1 MFAASLETGFYNMGI
16 YSHTTL
22 SIPGQYRYYLE
33 YDLKKI

>member
-1 MFAASLETGFYNMGI
+1 MFAASLETGVYNMGI

-22 SIPGQYRYYLE
+22 FITDQYCYYLE